1 MTKTNTS
8 TRKYDLLQRTQKFA
22 IKTRVLLRKLHLTI
36 TNTEDIKQLARS
48 SGSVAAN
55 YIEAN
60 DSLSKKDFLYRI
72 MVCRKE
78 AKESILFFSLLDT
91 GDNDEIDSER
101 IDLVKEATELM
112 KIFGSIVTKSSR

>member
-1 MTKTNTS
+1 MSATN
-8 TRKYDLLQRTQKFA
+8 KKFDLLDRTQKFA
-22 IKTRVLLRKLHLTI
+22 KRTRTLIGKIPKTI
-36 TNTEDIKQLARS
+36 PNNEDVKQLARA

-72 MVCRKE
+72 RLCRKE

-91 GDNDEIDSER
+91 GDNEGCDKER
-101 IDLVKEATELM
+101 IELVREATELM
-112 KIFGSIVTKSSR
+112 KIFGSIVSKSSQ

>member
-22 IKTRVLLRKLHLTI
+22 IKTRVLLRKLPLTI